1 MFKLIESQNREMKEV
16 LSGSKVVWE
25 NNVPKGKMISIRI
38 VSYIYRD
45 RLIFQRLPDKFN
57 YFIWNGIKVSRS
69 DLTYRFGIVYIVEG
83 TVDYYNELKRKVLQ
97 DRFGDMM
104 AEFFGG
110 GVILNQLPLLLAN
123 IVLPKA
129 VA

>member
-110 GVILNQLPLLLAN
+110 GGNS
-123 IVLPKA
+123 
-129 VA
+129 